1 MWSKDPRPLCFCFD
15 CEAQTPVPFAS
26 ASIVKHEPPSP
37 LLPLLRLLHVLAG
50 ILCLDLELIVWAI
63 MPNVAIG
70 ANGLS
75 NGSSTDHVV
84 VDAAQVF
91 LEWFGRQFIGNL
103 LLSCLFG
110 DRVLCFCASVI
121 TNSRRG

>member
-1 MWSKDPRPLCFCFD
+1 MEQR
-15 CEAQTPVPFAS
+15 
-26 ASIVKHEPPSP
+26 PPSP

-91 LEWFGRQFIGNL
+91 LKWFGQQFIGNL

-110 DRVLCFCASVI
+110 DRGLCFCASVI